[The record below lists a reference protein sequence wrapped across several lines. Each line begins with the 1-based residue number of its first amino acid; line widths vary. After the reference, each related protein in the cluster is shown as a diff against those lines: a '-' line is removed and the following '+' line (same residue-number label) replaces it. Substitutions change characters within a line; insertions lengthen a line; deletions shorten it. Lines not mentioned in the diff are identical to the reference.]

1 MVDVHDVLCSDRLA
15 AGAVTLRYRQQ
26 AGYTTGHRNPQF
38 HSRTRDDHGGRR
50 LNPQRPP
57 RRSLIPMRSE
67 TASRATLPE
76 TGARRCSELNINT
89 QFRDRCRYQ
98 SWGTLMSLRLLALP
112 ALLLATTAAHAQ
124 QSAPLS
130 SAAPLTLACSGPFA
144 KDSSHAKLQQAFGAP
159 NVAIQKVDGAEGE
172 TFEASVLYRADPS
185 RRLEVTWIDDK
196 KRSGLSSAS
205 AKKPSTWTGPEGIRI
220 GMTLDEVAKLNGQ
233 PFRLNGF
240 EWDYGGYVVDLKG
253 KLASL
258 PGGCGLMLRFSPG
271 MALDAKKHAGLIGEK
286 KLSSS
291 DAKLLGVKPVLV
303 SWSIGYAE

>member
-1 MVDVHDVLCSDRLA
+1 
-15 AGAVTLRYRQQ
+15 
-26 AGYTTGHRNPQF
+26 
-38 HSRTRDDHGGRR
+38 
-50 LNPQRPP
+50 
-57 RRSLIPMRSE
+57 
-67 TASRATLPE
+67 
-76 TGARRCSELNINT
+76 
-89 QFRDRCRYQ
+89 
-98 SWGTLMSLRLLALP
+98 
-112 ALLLATTAAHAQ
+112 
-124 QSAPLS
+124 
-130 SAAPLTLACSGPFA
+130 
-144 KDSSHAKLQQAFGAP
+144 
-159 NVAIQKVDGAEGE
+159 
-172 TFEASVLYRADPS
+172 
-185 RRLEVTWIDDK
+185 VTWTDDK

-233 PFRLNGF
+233 PFKLNGF

-291 DAKLLGVKPVLV
+291 DAKLLAVKPVLV